1 MIQCDNLIHGVCLT
15 NSTTRAHT
23 HTLASS
29 VYQPAAAAAHRICI
43 LNQSYQLSLQQAQ
56 VLLLAAIALPLQLVQ
71 SVHWVFCQQPGTL
84 FLGLMLHL
92 RHLKDSTTRSVAV
105 NI

>member
-23 HTLASS
+23 LASS
-29 VYQPAAAAAHRICI
+29 VYQPAAAAAHRICV